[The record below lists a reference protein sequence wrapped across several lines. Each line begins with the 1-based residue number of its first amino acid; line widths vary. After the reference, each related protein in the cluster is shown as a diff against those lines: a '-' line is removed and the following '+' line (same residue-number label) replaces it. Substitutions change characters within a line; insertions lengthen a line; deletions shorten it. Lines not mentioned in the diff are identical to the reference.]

1 MLTLRRTRKRHNSLL
16 GTLPFFNMSCA
27 TWSFAA
33 MLSLFSIAA
42 SAQQM
47 PSDQAEDNEAP
58 ASRWFQIEVILFAN
72 RNLQTEEIWRDD
84 LTLSYPD
91 NWVILKDP
99 NNPVAEQGPALMQ
112 ENPAAT
118 VDSDNSTLASPEP
131 KPVNLATDAFYMLPK
146 EAHMLSKQ
154 AQELAWSKSY
164 NLLYHEAW
172 RQPVESQDQAPSV
185 LIAAGE
191 AYGDHHQIEGSLSV
205 SVARY
210 LHVKSNLWIADFV
223 PNDKQ
228 QLEFS
233 PLPARPKPQIPAPQS
248 PSSAVSTEEP
258 AVTVIN
264 ATEGLNPSASPDS
277 VEVPETFHTDS
288 IATIETPPAFL
299 PQNIAV
305 LKQKRR
311 MRSGEIHYIDHPRIG
326 MLILVTP
333 YDPSADAVTNEQV
346 Q

>member
-1 MLTLRRTRKRHNSLL
+1 
-16 GTLPFFNMSCA
+16 
-27 TWSFAA
+27 
-33 MLSLFSIAA
+33 
-42 SAQQM
+42 M
-47 PSDQAEDNEAP
+47 PSDLPEDSEAP
-58 ASRWFQIEVILFAN
+58 SSRWFQIEVILFAN

-84 LTLSYPD
+84 LILSYPD

-99 NNPVAEQGPALMQ
+99 NNPEAAIPAAEQGPALAQ
-112 ENPAAT
+112 GNPPAS
-118 VDSDNSTLASPEP
+118 VESDHSTLAATAP
-131 KPVNLATDAFYMLPK
+131 KPVNLTTDAFYMLPK
-146 EAHMLSKQ
+146 EERLLSKQ

-172 RQPVESQDQAPSV
+172 RQPVESQDLAPSV

-205 SVARY
+205 SVSRY
-210 LHVKSNLWIADFV
+210 LHVRSNLWIADFV
-223 PNDKQ
+223 PNDNQ

-233 PLPARPKPQIPAPQS
+233 PLPARPKPPALPPQS
-248 PSSAVSTEEP
+248 PNSVASTEEP
-258 AVTVIN
+258 EVTVIN
-264 ATEGLNPSASPDS
+264 ATERLNPSASPDTD
-277 VEVPETFHTDS
+277 EVAETFHTDS
-288 IATIETPPAFL
+288 IATIETPPAYL

-311 MRSGEIHYIDHPRIG
+311 MRSGEIHYIDHPRLG

-333 YDPSADAVTNEQV
+333 YDPSAGAGTNEPV